1 MSNEVIGLKS
11 RDDDQA
17 VALQSVQAQGKLQ
30 GLMLRMKLRQVYR
43 NTTDENMECV
53 YTFPLAWG
61 SVLLGM
67 AVELNGK
74 RMTGTVAEKKE
85 AETRYEK
92 AIQTGDLPVMLERSG
107 KDLYTANLGNLQP
120 GDEVVIEIEY
130 AQLLRFEGGMLRLSL
145 PTTIAPRYGDEHVQ
159 GGLARHQ
166 TAAAST
172 LAEYRL
178 YLTLDISSPLAQ
190 GTISSPSHTVQQ
202 VKHQSGVTVKLQS
215 NAWLDRDFVLNI
227 LGLKDMTFAT
237 ASADATQ
244 PGQYTLL
251 SSAVA
256 YWEAPGSRPASLRM
270 KVLVDG
276 SGSMQG
282 DSNAQAKDALDWLF
296 HQLQTTDEVS
306 LSRFGSNT
314 LHVLP
319 RLQACTS
326 AYQRRLR
333 SEARNIKADLGG
345 TEMDDA
351 LRSVIAIT
359 HEDEKTVHAA
369 SILLITDGEV
379 WNIEN
384 IVATVRKSGHRL
396 FALGVGSAPA
406 ESLLRELAEV
416 SGGACEMVSPN
427 QSMQQAVGRL
437 LDRMRKS
444 CAVETRLIDAEEL
457 LYQSPGPREIT
468 QGDTIHQWA
477 QVNSLPS
484 KAPTMQ
490 WTLNGQTHSR
500 QADNLVWDEEG
511 VLPRLCAAQ
520 RLLDTTDEERQRAMA
535 LQYQLVTKHTNFI
548 LVHERA
554 VGEKAQD
561 LPLLQQI
568 AQMQAAGAGG
578 YGSVDLSENLSM
590 SLSQPMLRMGSNNT
604 AFVLNHSS
612 NKSLNT
618 PSVWRTSRTQ
628 SSDKI
633 RGMASSGM
641 DDIEIPAF
649 LRKQGDVPD
658 EKIAAK
664 VAPGLTSSVVQSI
677 AKMVAK
683 GTDVLTQRQKPNMPS
698 KPKHS
703 VDSSQTAKAVQAPSA
718 QTYSQSAQEFAT
730 VLKTLNSPNN
740 PLVEI
745 LQLFNKHAL
754 GNRTFRS
761 ALSVTLGASQIGF
774 MTAFVLHHAK
784 QLGSPAMVWAVIL
797 FWLADAKGMEMDRHA
812 MRLIEAE
819 IAKLDGDSVEDLRRQ
834 LESSSTVSQTI

>member
-1 MSNEVIGLKS
+1 MSDEVMGLKS
-11 RDDDQA
+11 LDDDQA
-17 VALQSVQAQGKLQ
+17 IALQSVQANGKVQ
-30 GLMLRMKLRQVYR
+30 GLTLRMKLRQVYR
-43 NTTDENMECV
+43 NTTDDNLECV
-53 YTFPLAWG
+53 YTFPLAWS

-92 AIQTGDLPVMLERSG
+92 AIQSGDLPVMLERSG

-120 GDEVVIEIEY
+120 GDEVVIEVEY
-130 AQLLRFEGGMLRLSL
+130 AQLLRLEGGMLRLSL
-145 PTTIAPRYGDEHVQ
+145 PTTIAPRYGDEHKQ

-166 TAAAST
+166 TTASSGM
-172 LAEYRL
+172 ADYRL
-178 YLTLDISSPLAQ
+178 YLNLEISSPLDQ

-202 VKHQSGVTVKLQS
+202 VKHQNGVTVKLQS

-237 ASADATQ
+237 VSADVTQ

-256 YWEAPGSRPASLRM
+256 YWEAPHHRPASLRM

-296 HQLQTTDEVS
+296 HQLQVDDEVS
-306 LSRFGSNT
+306 FTRFGSET

-319 RLQACTS
+319 RLQVCS
-326 AYQRRLR
+326 PAYQRRLR

-345 TEMDDA
+345 TEMNDA

-359 HEDEKTVHAA
+359 HEDEKAVQAA

-444 CAVETRLIDAEEL
+444 CAVETRLIDVDEM
-457 LYQSPGPREIT
+457 LYQSPGPKEMT

-477 QVNSLPS
+477 QVHAHPTT
-484 KAPTMQ
+484 APTMQ
-490 WTLNGQTHSR
+490 WTMNGHTHSR
-500 QADNLVWDEEG
+500 QADNLIWDEDG
-511 VLPRLCAAQ
+511 ILPRLCAAQ
-520 RLLDTTDEERQRAMA
+520 RMLDITDEERQRSMA

-554 VGEKAQD
+554 EGEKAED
-561 LPLLQQI
+561 LPKLQQI

-578 YGSVDLSENLSM
+578 YGSAQQDPRIAQYSMAISE
-590 SLSQPMLRMGSNNT
+590 SLG
-604 AFVLNHSS
+604 
-612 NKSLNT
+612 T
-618 PSVWRTSRTQ
+618 PSVWRANRTQ
-628 SSDKI
+628 SVERFSMMVRSDMDVN
-633 RGMASSGM
+633 GLSSSGM
-641 DDIEIPAF
+641 YDIEIPAF
-649 LRKQGDVPD
+649 LRKQTSENDSATAQ
-658 EKIAAK
+658 IS
-664 VAPGLTSSVVQSI
+664 APEPVQATFLDNLIDTASALLT
-677 AKMVAK
+677 
-683 GTDVLTQRQKPNMPS
+683 PS
-698 KPKHS
+698 KPRKKTDNTS
-703 VDSSQTAKAVQAPSA
+703 GDQAVQLKIFL
-718 QTYSQSAQEFAT
+718 QS
-730 VLKTLNSPNN
+730 LGSPTN
-740 PLVEI
+740 PLAEM
-745 LQLFNKHAL
+745 LHRFNAEAL
-754 GNRTFRS
+754 VNSSFRS
-761 ALSVTLGASQIGF
+761 ALSVTLKTTKTNF
-774 MTAFVLHHAK
+774 MTDFIMMHAK
-784 QLGSPAMVWAVIL
+784 ALGSPALVWACL
-797 FWLADAKGMEMDRHA
+797 MMWLADIKGLPLDRHA
-812 MRLIEAE
+812 RRLIESV
-819 IAKLDGDSVEDLRRQ
+819 ISKLDPVARENLTQQLDSI
-834 LESSSTVSQTI
+834 SGAGK